1 MGKSTLMSGV
11 AIANSMIGSSMILF
25 PVTFN
30 QTGIFVNV
38 LFCVFLPL
46 DRSSCQFSWPSPAN
60 CSLCIFNLMKLKS
73 PFQSKES

>member
-1 MGKSTLMSGV
+1 MVKSPLSTGI

-38 LFCVFLPL
+38 LFVVAHP
-46 DRSSCQFSWPSPAN
+46 SFSY
-60 CSLCIFNLMKLKS
+60 
-73 PFQSKES
+73 